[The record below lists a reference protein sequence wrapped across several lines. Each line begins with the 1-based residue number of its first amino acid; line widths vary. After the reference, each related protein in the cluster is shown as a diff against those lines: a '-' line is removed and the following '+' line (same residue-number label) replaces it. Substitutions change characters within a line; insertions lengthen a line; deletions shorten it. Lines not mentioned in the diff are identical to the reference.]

1 MSRWMNEKNNPSL
14 ENARKIADRFGNE
27 VYDILDIPQDERPVR
42 ADLREAIRQVPPEN
56 QDELL
61 ELIEEFL
68 RDHGWQRV

>member
-1 MSRWMNEKNNPSL
+1 MNEKNNPSL
-14 ENARKIADRFGNE
+14 ENAIKIADRFGNE
-27 VYDILDIPQDERPVR
+27 VYDVLDIPQDERPVR